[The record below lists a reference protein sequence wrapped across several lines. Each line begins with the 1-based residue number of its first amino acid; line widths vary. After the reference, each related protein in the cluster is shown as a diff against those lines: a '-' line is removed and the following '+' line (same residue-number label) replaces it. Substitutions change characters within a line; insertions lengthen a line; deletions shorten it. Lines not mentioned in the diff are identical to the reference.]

1 MYTKVRII
9 AIIFFLLFKFSS
21 FAQLISDTIYP
32 RYIVTQLSSPIFF
45 GRGYLNNGI
54 NKAAKFIAA
63 EYEKIGLLPFGN
75 NYFQCF
81 SYPVNTIPLSP
92 ELWVDECRLMPGN
105 DFLISPDASKFKGS
119 YNLVFLDTIRNEKEF
134 DAAINKNNGNI
145 VVIHSKQL
153 LYPSLLDAKIAGLLI
168 RTSKLTHSVSSNQ
181 VQKSLFRATI
191 REDLNIEGQ
200 YVKIKI
206 KPKFIQSY
214 KVKNVIGYVK
224 GYANSD
230 TCIVISAH
238 YDHLGGIGKKTF
250 FPGANDNASG
260 VSMMLLLAKAIAIN
274 PLKYNVVFIAF
285 AGEEIGLKGSK
296 YYVEHPLIELS
307 KTKLVLN
314 LDMVGGAKG
323 AVTIVNGK
331 KYHTISALFSKY
343 NEILGSGLNIKLRD
357 VACNSDH
364 CPFEQSGCVSVFI
377 YGTDSGFMHYHDVY
391 DKAEKLPF
399 SKFFELTGLIHEVLK
414 EIN

>member
-1 MYTKVRII
+1 MRTI
-9 AIIFFLLFKFSS
+9 AIIFFLFFKLSS

-32 RYIVTQLSSPIFF
+32 RYIVKQLSSPIFF

-54 NKAAKFIAA
+54 NKAADFIAA
-63 EYEKIGLLPFGN
+63 EYGKIGLLPIRE
-75 NYFQCF
+75 NYFQNF
-81 SYPVNTIPLSP
+81 SYSVNTFPMSP
-92 ELWVDECRLMPGN
+92 EIWMDECKLVPGT
-105 DFLISPDASKFKGS
+105 DFLVSPDAAKFKGRF
-119 YNLVFLDTIRNEKEF
+119 NVAFLDTIRNENEF
-134 DAAINKNNGNI
+134 DAEIKNNTGKI

-153 LYPSLLDAKIAGLLI
+153 LYPSLEEAKIAGLVI
-168 RTSKLTHSVSSNQ
+168 RTPKLTHSVSSNQ

-191 REDLNIEGQ
+191 REDLNIEGRSVQ
-200 YVKIKI
+200 IKI

-224 GYANSD
+224 GYSNSD
-230 TCIVISAH
+230 TCIILSAH
-238 YDHLGGIGKKTF
+238 YDHLGGMGKKTF

-260 VSMMLLLAKAIAIN
+260 VSMMLLLAKAIAAN
-274 PLKYNVVFIAF
+274 PIKYNVVFIAF

-314 LDMVGGAKG
+314 LDMVGGAKE
-323 AVTIVNGK
+323 AITIVNGK

-343 NEILGSGLNIKLRD
+343 NEILGSGFNIKLRD